1 MTTPTGNPRAVVIGA
16 SVGAIGALNAIL
28 PALPEAYPWPVVVV
42 VHIPPDRQ
50 SGLAELFAS
59 RCRLPV
65 KEAEDKEEIRA
76 GTVYFAAANYHLQVE
91 PDLTFSLSNDE
102 PVLYSRPAI
111 DVLFESAADAY
122 GTDLTGII
130 LTGASSDGAR
140 GLHAVMAAGGITVVQ
155 TPETAEGDLMPRSA
169 LDACPGALVMPLEK
183 IAAWLAHPAPD
194 TLL

>member
-1 MTTPTGNPRAVVIGA
+1 MTTPSGNPRAVVIGA
-16 SVGAIGALNAIL
+16 SVGAIGALNTIL
-28 PALPEAYPWPVVVV
+28 PALPEDYPWPVVVV
-42 VHIPPDRQ
+42 VHVPPDRP

-65 KEAEDKEEIRA
+65 KEAEDKEEIIP
-76 GTVYFAAANYHLQVE
+76 GVIYFAAANYHLQVE
-91 PDLTFSLSNDE
+91 PDFSFSLSNDE

-130 LTGASSDGAR
+130 LTGASSDGAM
-140 GLHAVMAAGGITVVQ
+140 GLHAVVAAGGIAVVQ
-155 TPETAEGDLMPRSA
+155 TPETAEGPLMPRSA